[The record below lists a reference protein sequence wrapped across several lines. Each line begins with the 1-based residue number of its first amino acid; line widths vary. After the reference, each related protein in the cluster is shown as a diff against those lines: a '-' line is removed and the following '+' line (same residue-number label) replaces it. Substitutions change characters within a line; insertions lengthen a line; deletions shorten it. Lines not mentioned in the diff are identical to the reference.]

1 MLVVCINKEQALY
14 KPRLAEI
21 VAWIMF
27 GIYFAPILVNKK
39 TVDMKE
45 SFKSIIEGN
54 EPVLVDFH
62 ATWCGPCKAQ
72 APILKE
78 LAPEIKGKARII
90 KIDVDKNQALAQAYQ
105 VRSVP
110 TLILFKSGQSVWRH
124 AGVAAKQQLLD
135 VMKPY
140 M

>member
-1 MLVVCINKEQALY
+1 
-14 KPRLAEI
+14 
-21 VAWIMF
+21 
-27 GIYFAPILVNKK
+27 
-39 TVDMKE
+39 MKE

-54 EPVLVDFH
+54 QPVLVDFH

-78 LAPEIKGKARII
+78 LAPEIKDKARII
-90 KIDVDKNQALAQAYQ
+90 KIDVDKNQALAQQHQ

-110 TLILFKSGQSVWRH
+110 TLILFKGGQSVWRH
-124 AGVAAKQQLLD
+124 SGVASKQQLLD
-135 VMKPY
+135 VMKLY